1 MFGLSD
7 VKEEGKLDEE
17 LAQDRFKSVVEFLA
31 HIQSSLML
39 RITNARAEIAKI
51 SI

>member
-17 LAQDRFKSVVEFLA
+17 LAQDRFKTVVEFLA

-39 RITNARAEIAKI
+39 RKTNAINEIAKI